1 MKKIIILAIVCS
13 ILITFSSCDSNEKP
27 TYYHTEDVADFNKGI
42 YSLEG
47 YACFNYGV
55 PAEAEVISFY
65 YHEPSSPESHHFIL
79 TDDEQTLKILNDF
92 HSCSISQDIWDTTYF
107 KRIN

>member
-13 ILITFSSCDSNEKP
+13 ILITFSSCNTNEKP

-55 PAEAEVISFY
+55 PAEAEVMEKFSAA
-65 YHEPSSPESHHFIL
+65 L
-79 TDDEQTLKILNDF
+79 NKIIPVTF
-92 HSCSISQDIWDTTYF
+92 KSQG
-107 KRIN
+107 R